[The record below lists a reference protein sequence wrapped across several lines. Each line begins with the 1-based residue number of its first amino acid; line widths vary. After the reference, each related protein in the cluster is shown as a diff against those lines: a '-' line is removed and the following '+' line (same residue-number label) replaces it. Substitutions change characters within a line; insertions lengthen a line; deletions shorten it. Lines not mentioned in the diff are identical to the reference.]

1 MPVPQKRSDIIQK
14 LTVAAAVLLIIW
26 PHEGHAAME
35 ISPRVSAGAEY
46 TDNVRLVPDNTESDT
61 IFTVTP
67 GITVDITGR
76 PAGLT
81 LIYDPSFV
89 TYADDSYDDYWR
101 HQASAAGWWQPVK
114 STRFEL
120 TDTYL
125 KTEDPISDDDL
136 TVRRTR
142 NPYTRNTAAV
152 SVEQRFGSE
161 NVATAKFEHSMLEN
175 EDPLVDDSETY
186 VPSLGLTY
194 WLNVQ
199 WGFDFSG
206 VFTRAKYDV
215 PAPAWPEDFDD
226 LYGSLRLLHR
236 FNRHTTGFLGYAHT
250 THNYEYSD
258 QDLLLDDY
266 TIHDAF
272 AGFDYNIDPTTFLS
286 LSVHYF
292 IRDIEDGSDDDG
304 TPINLDLTKTFER
317 GSVALNAGGGYNYTT
332 VSAENLG
339 YYVYYG
345 GGLSADYAFTRRI
358 STDVSARYEWRDYRD
373 VPLGREDDVFRA
385 GCGLSVELLRWL
397 GPCVSVIN
405 TEPMNPPMTKTTT
418 KKTACPCCLRWSRSN
433 HIESNDKRRN
443 DALYRS
449 V

>member
-1 MPVPQKRSDIIQK
+1 MPVPQKHTAIIQK
-14 LTVAAAVLLIIW
+14 LTVAAAVLIVCW
-26 PHEGHAAME
+26 PNHGHAAVLVT
-35 ISPRVSAGAEY
+35 PRLSVGTEY
-46 TDNVRLVPDNTESDT
+46 TDNVRLEPENTESDYIT
-61 IFTVTP
+61 TVTP
-67 GITVDITGR
+67 GVTVDFSGR
-76 PAGLT
+76 TAGLA
-81 LIYDPSFV
+81 LDYDPSYV
-89 TYADDSYDDYWR
+89 NYLDDSYDSYWR
-101 HQASAAGWWQPVK
+101 HAANLDGWWQRGRH
-114 STRFEL
+114 TRFAL
-120 TDTYL
+120 TDAFL

-152 SVEQRFGSE
+152 SVEHRFGS
-161 NVATAKFEHSMLEN
+161 NNIAIAKFEHSMLEN
-175 EDPLVDDSETY
+175 EDPLIDDSETY

-215 PAPAWPEDFDD
+215 PAPAWPDDFDN
-226 LYGSLRLLHR
+226 LFGTLRLLHQ

-258 QDLLLDDY
+258 QDLSLNDY

-272 AGFDYNIDPTTFLS
+272 AGFAYNIDPKTILS
-286 LSVHYF
+286 LNVHYF

-345 GGLSADYAFTRRI
+345 GGLTADYAFTRRI
-358 STDVSARYEWRDYRD
+358 STDVSARYDWRDYRD
-373 VPLGREDDVFRA
+373 VPLGREDNVFRA

-397 GPCVSVIN
+397 GMRVGYQHRTNESTDDENDYKENRVSLLF
-405 TEPMNPPMTKTTT
+405 TLEPEQPFRLN
-418 KKTACPCCLRWSRSN
+418 
-433 HIESNDKRRN
+433 E
-443 DALYRS
+443 
-449 V
+449 